1 MYKED
6 FYKHECGLYVADAP
20 QWSQRQYGQNSLEK
34 GDMIYCTMRKI
45 IDEDDKSEWA
55 YNALTICADLLL
67 MEKRWPDSLN
77 HELDAKNFIE
87 AKITGRYRSQRN
99 MTRDPYILFYAC
111 CVHLNRLQFIEEV
124 RIPWHLYSRRTWV
137 WRKVLIDDFRFQF
150 LKYVKLELKAI
161 TSHKKEF
168 TRQLVYYRT
177 KAAVAMLTNKM
188 LGPISPKYLY
198 T

>member
-137 WRKVLIDDFRFQF
+137 WRKALINDREEAWR
-150 LKYVKLELKAI
+150 KYHRLERKALH
-161 TSHKKEF
+161 THNKTF
-168 TRQLVYYRT
+168 TKQLVYYRA
-177 KAAVAMLTNKM
+177 KAIGAIAIVFRLD
-188 LGPISPKYLY
+188 PISTKYLY